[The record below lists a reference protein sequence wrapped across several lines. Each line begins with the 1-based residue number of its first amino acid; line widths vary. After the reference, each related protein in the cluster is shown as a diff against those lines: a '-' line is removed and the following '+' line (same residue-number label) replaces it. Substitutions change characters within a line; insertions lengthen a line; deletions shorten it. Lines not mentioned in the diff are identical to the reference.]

1 MAEITEFSAIDELES
16 KKIALKNCIA
26 QNSSGDSCSKCQRVF
41 GCDRIKE
48 FVILQF
54 DIATARLKDCQKAN
68 NLSSCMDCDRIFECD
83 IRENYVKSSYEKMNE
98 GRGGQFDF

>member
-1 MAEITEFSAIDELES
+1 MAEIIEFSAIDELES

-26 QNSSGDSCSKCQRVF
+26 QNSSGDSCSKCKRVF

-68 NLSSCMDCDRIFECD
+68 NLSSCMDCDRIFDFMECFRVV
-83 IRENYVKSSYEKMNE
+83 IL
-98 GRGGQFDF
+98 GQHEYSPPVLYICKK